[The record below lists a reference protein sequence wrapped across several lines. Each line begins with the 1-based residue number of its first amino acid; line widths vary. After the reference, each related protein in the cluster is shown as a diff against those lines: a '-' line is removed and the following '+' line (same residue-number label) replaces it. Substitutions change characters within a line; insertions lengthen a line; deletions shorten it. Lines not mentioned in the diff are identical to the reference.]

1 MDATGQNSVKLENS
15 FDVAAP
21 PSEAW
26 AVLVDVQRVAP
37 CVPGA
42 TLTEKIEDNAYK
54 GSMKVKLGPVSL
66 LFEGEAKFV
75 ERDDANFC
83 CLLYTSPSPRD

>member
-1 MDATGQNSVKLENS
+1 MDATGRNSVKLENS

-21 PSEAW
+21 PAEAW

-42 TLTEKIEDNAYK
+42 TLTEKVEDNA
-54 GSMKVKLGPVSL
+54 SQEVVK
-66 LFEGEAKFV
+66 A
-75 ERDDANFC
+75 
-83 CLLYTSPSPRD
+83 